1 MGADLDWD
9 ALHTQLEALNLKYD
23 KYEEYNGTWYSVTRE
38 HFDLF
43 MLEEPYNSL
52 SMLVNFTSSE
62 YIFRV
67 MGLHEK
73 GVSIQT

>member
-1 MGADLDWD
+1 MGAELDWD

-52 SMLVNFTSSE
+52 VMLLNMSLVISS
-62 YIFRV
+62 
-67 MGLHEK
+67 L
-73 GVSIQT
+73 VS